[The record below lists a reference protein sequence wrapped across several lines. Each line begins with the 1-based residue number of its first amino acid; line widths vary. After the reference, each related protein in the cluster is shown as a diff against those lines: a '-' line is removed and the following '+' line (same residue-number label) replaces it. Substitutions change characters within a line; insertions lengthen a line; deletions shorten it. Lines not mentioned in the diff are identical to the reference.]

1 MSKIS
6 KWLFILIIVLQGCSG
21 QPEPLSEGKVV
32 VLLYHRISA
41 GEATNLYERSA
52 ADFEGDL
59 RYLREN
65 DITVISFEDLE
76 KMLERGT
83 IPHNNAAIIT
93 FDDGDNTWLTQ
104 AKPLLVKYDMKATFF
119 LWVSRMGMN
128 SYLTWDEVTAMSH
141 YADGNGERLFVFGSH
156 TMSHHYLLSVKASTD
171 AAEFDRY
178 LDAELGTS
186 AVMIEEHTPAE
197 VSVLALPFG
206 DGAGDTDIIEA
217 ARRNGFR
224 FIRTSERGV
233 IGPTGTDP
241 FRLPSLPMLND
252 TEPEAIGTWL
262 GR

>member
-1 MSKIS
+1 
-6 KWLFILIIVLQGCSG
+6 
-21 QPEPLSEGKVV
+21 
-32 VLLYHRISA
+32 
-41 GEATNLYERSA
+41 
-52 ADFEGDL
+52 
-59 RYLREN
+59 
-65 DITVISFEDLE
+65 
-76 KMLERGT
+76 
-83 IPHNNAAIIT
+83 
-93 FDDGDNTWLTQ
+93 TQ
-104 AKPLLVKYDMKATFF
+104 AKPLLARYDMKATFF
-119 LWVSRMGMN
+119 LWVSRIGMN

-186 AVMIEEHTPAE
+186 AVLIEEHTPVE

-233 IGPTGTDP
+233 IGAAGTDL
-241 FRLPSLPMLND
+241 FRIPSLPMLND